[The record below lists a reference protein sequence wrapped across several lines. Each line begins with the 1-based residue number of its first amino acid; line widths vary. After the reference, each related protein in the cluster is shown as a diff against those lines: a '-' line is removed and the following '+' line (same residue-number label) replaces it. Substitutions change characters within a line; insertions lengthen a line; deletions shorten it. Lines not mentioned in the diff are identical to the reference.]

1 VTYSIVVRDAETSCF
16 GVAVQSHYF
25 AVGRIVPWA
34 EAGVGAVATQSF
46 ADPSYGP
53 LGLRLMRD
61 GLSAPEALSELVAR
75 DERRDVRQV
84 AMVDAHGNAA
94 AHTGS
99 RCVSAAGDIQGA
111 SLTAQANMMTRAT
124 VWTAMR
130 DTYEGAQG
138 SLAERL
144 LAALDA
150 AEEEGGDIRGRQSAA
165 ILIVGAARTEHP
177 WEAVLL
183 DVRVDDHPEPLDE
196 LRRLVRMSDAYDKI
210 GKALS
215 TSDAGADAE
224 EVPEAIGE
232 EALADLAS
240 ADRVLDTNPE
250 AAMWRAV
257 VLARLGRTD
266 EAREAIRELS
276 RAHPELAEF
285 VRRLPEAGL
294 LPEGTELSS
303 RR

>member
-1 VTYSIVVRDAETSCF
+1 MTYSIVVRDSETRCL

-53 LGLRLMRD
+53 LGLGLMRD
-61 GLSAPEALSELVAR
+61 GVTAPEALSELVER
-75 DERRDVRQV
+75 DVGRDVRQV
-84 AMVDAHGNAA
+84 AMVDADGNTA

-111 SLTAQANMMTRAT
+111 GLTTQANMMTSRT
-124 VWTAMR
+124 VWSAMR
-130 DTYEGAQG
+130 DTYEQAHG

-150 AEEEGGDIRGRQSAA
+150 AEAEGGDIRGRQSAA
-165 ILIVGAARTEHP
+165 ILIVGAERTERP

-196 LRRLVRMSDAYDKI
+196 LRRLVRYSAAYDAI
-210 GKALS
+210 GKALF
-215 TSDAGADAE
+215 TSGAVTGTE
-224 EVPEAIGE
+224 EVPAAVGE
-232 EALADLAS
+232 EALADLAA
-240 ADRVLDTNPE
+240 ADGVLDANPE
-250 AAMWRAV
+250 AAVWRAV
-257 VLARLGRTD
+257 LLARLGRTD
-266 EAREAIRELS
+266 EARAAIRELS
-276 RAHPELAEF
+276 RGRPELAEF

-294 LPEGTELSS
+294 LPEGTDLGGP
-303 RR
+303 R